1 MSVSFRQRPTGTQL
15 QLDKL
20 SELLIAVKEDTQ
32 PREPRDSEGE
42 CLKKTIKEFG
52 IWLSDLRE
60 D

>member
-1 MSVSFRQRPTGTQL
+1 M
-15 QLDKL
+15 DKL

-32 PREPRDSEGE
+32 PREPWDSEGE